1 MEAEADIADEGFLVA
16 YEWHAYLSPT
26 STACDG
32 RSPISSPDWHEQ
44 PALQYSRYSKYV
56 QSGRKQAGSALT
68 FQAAVASASTP
79 ATVYVAGGSSSVFCS
94 AGFSDK
100 LEVITTSS
108 SAAAPAPAA
117 AAAAAAAGIA
127 VSAAPPAR
135 LSVARCG
142 LAAASTGGGKV
153 LLFAGGNS
161 AKGYVDTVDVFL
173 TSGGGDRV
181 NPATVTVTEIETEPE
196 SESESEKA
204 RTASDES
211 HELSTP
217 IRMTQTTLALS
228 EKRSWLAGG
237 SGEAFAFFVGGAT
250 ENPFSISSA
259 VDVYDA
265 ASRTLKAEG
274 LLEYIT
280 LVC

>member
-173 TSGGGDRV
+173 TSSGGDRV

-196 SESESEKA
+196 SESESEQA
-204 RTASDES
+204 QTASYD
-211 HELSTP
+211 P
-217 IRMTQTTLALS
+217 IRMMQTTLALS

>member
-173 TSGGGDRV
+173 TSSGGDRV
-181 NPATVTVTEIETEPE
+181 NPATVTVTETETE
-196 SESESEKA
+196 SESEQEQ
-204 RTASDES
+204 TAA
-211 HELSTP
+211 STP

-265 ASRTLKAEG
+265 ASRTLKAAG
-274 LLEYIT
+274 KHYIT

>member
-1 MEAEADIADEGFLVA
+1 MEAEANIADEGFLVA

-56 QSGRKQAGSALT
+56 QSGREQQASSALT

-100 LEVITTSS
+100 LEVLTTSS
-108 SAAAPAPAA
+108 SAAAPAAA
-117 AAAAAAAGIA
+117 A
-127 VSAAPPAR
+127 SAAPPAR

-161 AKGYVDTVDVFL
+161 AGGYVDTVDVFL
-173 TSGGGDRV
+173 ASSGGGRV
-181 NPATVTVTEIETEPE
+181 HPATVTVTETETMTETE
-196 SESESEKA
+196 SEQA
-204 RTASDES
+204 RTARTV
-211 HELSTP
+211 STP

-228 EKRSWLAGG
+228 EKRSWLEGG

-250 ENPFSISSA
+250 ENPFSVSSA

-265 ASRTLKAEG
+265 ALRT
-274 LLEYIT
+274 
-280 LVC
+280 

>member
-108 SAAAPAPAA
+108 SAAAPAPAPA
-117 AAAAAAAGIA
+117 AAAAAAAAIA
-127 VSAAPPAR
+127 ASAAPPAR

-196 SESESEKA
+196 SESESEQA
-204 RTASDES
+204 QTASYD
-211 HELSTP
+211 P
-217 IRMTQTTLALS
+217 IRMMQTTLALS